1 MVQHLSNKCTI
12 ITLYLSYFS
21 ALFVFTYHN
30 QIRRYLFLRQEVMA
44 RSMALDLD
52 ALTLAAYLTT
62 WRTNAFLIG
71 SETFI
76 WVPRNTPSK

>member
-1 MVQHLSNKCTI
+1 
-12 ITLYLSYFS
+12 
-21 ALFVFTYHN
+21 
-30 QIRRYLFLRQEVMA
+30 MA
-44 RSMALDLD
+44 RSMALNLD